1 MYENKSLLDWNAGN
15 NIQFKYTNG
24 NSEVNSKLKD
34 KIEGFHLP
42 ATSLNSLVTT

>member
-1 MYENKSLLDWNAGN
+1 MG
-15 NIQFKYTNG
+15 IV
-24 NSEVNSKLKD
+24 EVNSKLKD